1 MKIIKNINGENS
13 SSESYSIDLRDL
25 WHDEKGV
32 SNDMYDFLQAFFK
45 EHPEYAKNKYKSN
58 HALRNGVMDSE
69 L

>member
-1 MKIIKNINGENS
+1 MKIIKNLNGEKS

-32 SNDMYDFLQAFFK
+32 SNDRYDFLQACFK

-58 HALRNGVMDSE
+58 HALRNGVTALD